1 MATIRG
7 PDGSLLTS
15 PNGTITSH
23 LVGLFSRTTKLM
35 EYGIKVI
42 YVFDGEAPELKKK
55 ERERRNALKIEA
67 EESYKQ
73 AIEAGDIDAMK
84 KYASRTSK
92 MTPEMVNDAKEL
104 LIALGIPVIQA
115 VSEGEAQVAYMAQ
128 KGDVDYAASQDF
140 DSLLFGAPKVIRNL
154 SILGKRKKVNKATF
168 ETVSP
173 QIVSLS
179 ETLNSMGITRDQL
192 IVLAILIGT
201 DFNYGGIK
209 GIGPKTALKLVKTKT
224 DFDEI
229 FFEAKWSEHYD
240 FSWRD
245 VFELF
250 KNMPVNSD
258 YVLEWKPVNAA
269 AVEAV
274 LITKHAFARERVM
287 DTIEKLKKMT
297 NTQKGLGDFF

>member
-1 MATIRG
+1 
-7 PDGSLLTS
+7 
-15 PNGTITSH
+15 
-23 LVGLFSRTTKLM
+23 
-35 EYGIKVI
+35 
-42 YVFDGEAPELKKK
+42 
-55 ERERRNALKIEA
+55 
-67 EESYKQ
+67 
-73 AIEAGDIDAMK
+73 
-84 KYASRTSK
+84 
-92 MTPEMVNDAKEL
+92 
-104 LIALGIPVIQA
+104 
-115 VSEGEAQVAYMAQ
+115 MAQ